1 MNPEREEAARRRVTL
16 GVIVAPRLERDV
28 TEQLAEHLAEDL
40 RERHPSV
47 DWRTEL
53 LVDRLV
59 EPSAPLTEL
68 LEAAR
73 RRLLERDWHLAFVVT
88 DLPLR
93 HRGRPVSR
101 RASRTHGIALVSL
114 PALGALNVRQRL
126 RRTLVELV
134 DELLGRSGDEPA
146 RDLLRELTV
155 ENAAR
160 PRVLR
165 PLFVAAVLFSHLR
178 LLLGMV
184 RANRPWRL
192 AARLYSAL
200 IAALA
205 VGSYG
210 VVTSDIWRLSVAL
223 SWQRLAL
230 LSAASV
236 ATTIGTVIVVPG
248 LWERAPTA
256 RAGGQVVLFNLATTA
271 TVTIG
276 IVSLYVALF
285 LLILGG
291 AGIVTTP
298 RAFADAVGRDVGFG
312 DYATL
317 AWFVASLATVG
328 GALGSALESE
338 DAVRAAAYSTP
349 SAGKEPDTA
358 ELSAGTPNDGG

>member
-1 MNPEREEAARRRVTL
+1 VNPEREEAARRRVTL

-28 TEQLAEHLAEDL
+28 TAQLAEHVAEDL

-73 RRLLERDWHLAFVVT
+73 RRLLEHDWHLAFVVT

-93 HRGRPVSR
+93 HGGRPVSR

-134 DELLGRSGDEPA
+134 DELLGRSGDESA

-160 PRVLR
+160 VLR
-165 PLFVAAVLFSHLR
+165 PLFVTAVLFSHLR

-192 AARLYSAL
+192 AARLYAAL

-230 LSAASV
+230 LSAVSV

-248 LWERAPTA
+248 LWERAPSA
-256 RAGGQVVLFNLATTA
+256 RAGSQVVLFNLATTA

-338 DAVRAAAYSTP
+338 DAVRAAAYSTS
-349 SAGKEPDTA
+349 SAEKEPDTA
-358 ELSAGTPNDGG
+358 ELSAETPDHGG